1 MTEVQVSNLVKSFQ
15 DPKTGKETQVLKGL
29 NFTVTEGDFV
39 AILGPSGCGKSTLL
53 RLIAGLE
60 GATRGKLIIGG
71 KDVTAVPAA
80 KRELA
85 MVFQNYALFPHLT
98 VRDNIQFGL
107 KARNVDA
114 TTRDTRTAE
123 AAELMEL
130 EQLLD
135 RKPAAL
141 SGGQRQRV
149 ALARA
154 LVSGHKLVLMDEPLS
169 NLDARLRA
177 EMRRSLRNLQQQLD
191 LTVLYVTHDQVEAM
205 TMADKVLLLREGHV
219 EQYASPPTLYNWPAS
234 TRVGRFVG
242 SPPMNLINLTGDELR
257 SYHAAAGRE
266 VTANLPSDLAGHSGH
281 ITMGIRPEDLR
292 FTRRDGDIEVGTALV
307 EHAELLGSDRL
318 YFLTVDKAEKS
329 ALTIRTTPRVQVA
342 VGQQATLFT
351 APEDIRWFD
360 HESGLSLDA
369 ERQAQA
375 ESLSAGS
382 KAQGAADNHKEHTD
396 AHA

>member
-1 MTEVQVSNLVKSFQ
+1 MTEVQVQDLVKSFQ
-15 DPKTGKETQVLKGL
+15 EPKTGKETRVLKGMS
-29 NFTVTEGDFV
+29 FTVNEGDFV

-60 GATRGKLIIGG
+60 GATGGKLIIGG

-85 MVFQNYALFPHLT
+85 MVFQNYALFPHLS
-98 VRDNIQFGL
+98 VRDNIEFGL
-107 KARNVDA
+107 KARKVDA
-114 TTRDTRTAE
+114 ATRATRTAE
-123 AAELMEL
+123 AAKLMEL

-177 EMRRSLRNLQQQLD
+177 EMRRSLRNLQQRLD

-205 TMADKVLLLREGHV
+205 TMADKVLLLREGYV
-219 EQYASPPTLYNWPAS
+219 EQYAAPPTLYNWPAS
-234 TRVGRFVG
+234 IRVGRFVG
-242 SPPMNLINLTGDELR
+242 SPPMNLLNLSGDEYRGLETT
-257 SYHAAAGRE
+257 SAQVNKDNFPAGNGGE
-266 VTANLPSDLAGHSGH
+266 

-292 FTRRDGDIEVGTALV
+292 FTGRDGDVQVGTALV
-307 EHAELLGSDRL
+307 DHAELLGSDRL
-318 YFLTVDKAEKS
+318 YFLTAGNAERS
-329 ALTIRTTPRVQVA
+329 ALTIRTTPRVQVS
-342 VGQQATLFT
+342 VGDTVTLFT
-351 APEDIRWFD
+351 AAEDIRWFD
-360 HESGLSLDA
+360 HESGLTLDSD
-369 ERQAQA
+369 RQAKA
-375 ESLSAGS
+375 EAAGAGS
-382 KAQGAADNHKEHTD
+382 IPAGAVGNLKEASD